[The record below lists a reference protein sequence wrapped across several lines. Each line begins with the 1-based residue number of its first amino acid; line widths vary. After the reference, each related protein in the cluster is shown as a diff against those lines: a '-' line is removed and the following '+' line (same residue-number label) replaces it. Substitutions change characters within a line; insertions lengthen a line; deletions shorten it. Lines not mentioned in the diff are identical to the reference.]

1 MSKIEPGN
9 GSMAR
14 LLSQQRCPRCHSL
27 MLIQSDDGYK
37 KKYDCIVCGLKVID
51 VKENAE

>member
-1 MSKIEPGN
+1 MSMIEKGD

-27 MLIQSDDGYK
+27 MLLRSDDGYK
-37 KKYDCIVCGLKVID
+37 KKYDCIVCELSLIHI
-51 VKENAE
+51 

>member
-1 MSKIEPGN
+1 MTITEKGD

-27 MLIQSDDGYK
+27 MLIRSDDGYK
-37 KKYDCIVCGLKVID
+37 KKYDCIVCELKVID
-51 VKENAE
+51 VKDNAE

>member
-1 MSKIEPGN
+1 MSRIEQGD

-14 LLSQQRCPRCHSL
+14 LLSQQRCPSCKSL

-37 KKYDCIVCGLKVID
+37 KKYDCIVCGLKVVD
-51 VKENAE
+51 VKDSEK

>member
-1 MSKIEPGN
+1 MSKIESGD

-27 MLIQSDDGYK
+27 LLIDSDDGYK
-37 KKYDCIVCGLKVID
+37 KKYDCIVCGLRVID
-51 VKENAE
+51 VEEDKK

>member
-1 MSKIEPGN
+1 MSIIEKGD

-27 MLIQSDDGYK
+27 MLLLSDDKYK
-37 KKYDCIVCGLKVID
+37 KKYDCIVCKLKVID
-51 VKENAE
+51 VKEIE